1 MKKNLLIVNSLLF
14 LGFALFSCDKE
25 YEYTFDKFEPKMT
38 VNAEISPQEGLTV
51 QVSHAITPNAQEV
64 RPEQLWIADAVVE
77 IFEGDQALGSL
88 TYQGQGLYKPA
99 FDLQPKPGLSYRLE
113 VRQGTYGLVKS
124 QAVSVPLT
132 PKIENANITLLDR
145 KSINNLPLYAIR
157 FSVEDEKA
165 VNFYKAQAIFRSRL
179 TSSTEQPFVK
189 LHDDKLEELCEA
201 INARQPLYL
210 KDVCFNGQKVLFD
223 FEIELRDI
231 SLLSET
237 GDRTRYPVDFIETR
251 LYSVT
256 EDYYL
261 YQRTGNIPEDFSLA
275 FSDPEPLHSNMVGG
289 YGIFKAFNYEKYV
302 FAIR

>member
-1 MKKNLLIVNSLLF
+1 MKNDLLVVGLLL
-14 LGFALFSCDKE
+14 LGFISFSCDKD
-25 YEYTFDKFEPKMT
+25 YEYTFNGFEPKMT

-51 QVSHAITPNAQEV
+51 QVTHAIAPNTQEV
-64 RPEQLWIADAVVE
+64 SPEKLWIADAMVE
-77 IFEGDQALGSL
+77 VFQEDSLLGSL
-88 TYQGQGLYKPA
+88 SYQGKGLYKPA

-113 VRQGTYGLVKS
+113 IRQETYGLVKS
-124 QAVSVPLT
+124 ESVIVPLNPEVESAT
-132 PKIENANITLLDR
+132 IALLDR
-145 KSINNLPLYAIR
+145 KSINNLPLYAIQ
-157 FSVEDEKA
+157 FTLEDEKA
-165 VNFYKAQAIFRSRL
+165 FNFYKAQAIFRSRS
-179 TSSTEQPFVK
+179 TSATGQPFVELRDNK
-189 LHDDKLEELCEA
+189 LNELCEA

-210 KDVCFNGQKVLFD
+210 KDVCFNGRTILFD

-231 SLLSET
+231 SLLFET